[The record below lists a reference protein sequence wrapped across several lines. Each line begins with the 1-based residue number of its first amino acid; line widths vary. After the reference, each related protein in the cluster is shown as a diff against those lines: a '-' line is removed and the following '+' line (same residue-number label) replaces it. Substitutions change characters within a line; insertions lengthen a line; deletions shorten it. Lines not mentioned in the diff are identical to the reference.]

1 MKTDQNP
8 WSSTAKDVRHHISH
22 ILTNEI
28 TGVIV
33 TVVDVDG
40 SAYRRPGAKM
50 VIDEDAN
57 PTGTVTAGCLE
68 TEVQTTAKKTLRT
81 GEPNTDIYDM
91 TADNNKSW
99 GLGLGCEGVIT
110 LFYEPVDRSW
120 EAILNWLRE
129 GLSVQV
135 ASVIRSDHP
144 EVSTEGKMA
153 WVDGTWEDL
162 PSRKSIPKSVLSS
175 LNETISK
182 LDGTGKTMTTTI
194 AAGGDE
200 VTLVVENMNPIDE
213 IILFGSQNDIRPVA
227 NLGSMVGFDV
237 TVYSPRGSTSKPEFP
252 SADSVITGHPSEI
265 ADIVDKP
272 KYTYP
277 VIMSHNLVDDTIALE
292 TLIEETTVPYIG
304 LMGPQDRFKK
314 IRAESEVIEQA
325 DDDRISTPIGLDLG
339 GASPVKIG
347 VSIVS
352 EILAVSNE
360 RDGMRLVHKEGPIH
374 SRLEETKEK

>member
-1 MKTDQNP
+1 MKTDQDP
-8 WSSTAKDVRHHISH
+8 WSSTAKDVRQHISH
-22 ILTNEI
+22 VLTNEI

-50 VIDEDAN
+50 VIDEDEN
-57 PTGTVTAGCLE
+57 PTGAVTAGCLE

-81 GEPNTDIYDM
+81 GKPNTDIYDM
-91 TADNNKSW
+91 TADSNKSW

-129 GLSVQV
+129 GTSVQV
-135 ASVIRSDHP
+135 TSVIRSNHP
-144 EVSTEGKMA
+144 EVSNEGKMA
-153 WVDGTWEDL
+153 WVDGIWEEL
-162 PSRKSIPKSVLSS
+162 PSRKNIPKSVRSK
-175 LNETISK
+175 LNETVSK
-182 LDGTGKTMTTTI
+182 LDGTGKTVTTTVT
-194 AAGGDE
+194 AGGDE
-200 VTLVVENMNPIDE
+200 VTLAVESMNPVDE

-252 SADSVITGHPSEI
+252 GADNVITGHPSEI

-272 KYTYP
+272 EYTYP

-292 TLIEETTVPYIG
+292 TLIEETTVSYIG

-314 IRAESEVIEQA
+314 IRAENEVIEQA
-325 DDDRISTPIGLDLG
+325 SNDRISTPIGLDLG

-347 VSIVS
+347 VSIIS

-360 RDGMRLVHKEGPIH
+360 RDGRRLVYKEGPIH
-374 SRLEETKEK
+374 SRLEEIKEE